1 MKRLL
6 FLLLCLSLLAHAPAQ
21 TNQQDDEES
30 EVTVLADFGFANV
43 IPGERLTPVTLVVQ
57 AQDENISGTV
67 EVSFSSGP
75 GESGRIITPVD
86 VAAGSEGIF
95 RVVVPIPDVMP
106 RVVLTLRDREGRRL
120 AETVYTTIP
129 DATEVP
135 LPDLIDPGEEVLI
148 SATPRMSAAR
158 TVNVLAQGLI
168 SILPDKDPSQPGPR
182 PDWRPGREGLTR
194 AQSHM
199 LRSLVGADVLLDA
212 LPLSQHAY
220 EGVFAVIVD
229 RETVRRADPRAI
241 LTLQRWVLGGGRLV
255 VLADTPGREWAEFLP
270 PAVPVG
276 AITLA
281 PQQEFTPMG
290 ELASLTGQPSSTL
303 VGRPISLT
311 INAQDAGWTTRWKSG
326 EEAYLAEGPVGFGWI
341 TILGVHPDTIST
353 NLGDDAW
360 RVWANALHTP
370 ANAAYIAG
378 GAERTIRSRDRY
390 WYATNVLINLPV
402 QVFDAIGRTPTFFG
416 PAILLVTA
424 VTITL
429 ALALGPV
436 DFFLL
441 KKLRLRHL
449 SWLSA
454 LLWIALAATVGIV
467 MPDQLRASATHIS
480 RHTLIDAMLPNEAL
494 VGTTHSD
501 LNARFE
507 SIPPNLRAWTLGFTN
522 IFAGSA
528 SAIEFESM
536 NDGRYW
542 REYAIPGSRAT
553 IARPLTSRQEPASG
567 ALDAVRSAQPLSVRP
582 GIWSTKVFTDSG
594 PTTPNVSV
602 ALERTATGWQ
612 LRLAGTESQSIIEG
626 QLCISGADGF
636 ARNGRTYF
644 EIPPTQLDEEG
655 DFVYE
660 FDDQDASPLPR
671 GSFLRSTG
679 DALDMELSRQIPTA
693 SVGGSLNPKYLFMLP
708 GPSERTAAIE
718 ALTGTPG
725 YALIELSIQG
735 QPLDTPIAT
744 PGIESEQSTM
754 YRIVTPIH
762 GDPTRD

>member
-1 MKRLL
+1 MKRPL
-6 FLLLCLSLLAHAPAQ
+6 FLLLCLSLLAAATAQ
-21 TNQQDDEES
+21 TNQQDDEENDI
-30 EVTVLADFGFANV
+30 TVLADFGFANI

-57 AQDENISGTV
+57 AQDENITGTV
-67 EVSFSSGP
+67 EVAFSSGP

-120 AETVYTTIP
+120 AETVYTILP

-135 LPDLIDPGEEVLI
+135 LPEIIDPGEELLI

-158 TVNVLAQGLI
+158 TSKALAEGLI
-168 SILPDKDPSQPGPR
+168 SVLPENERLDGQDRQ
-182 PDWRPGREGLTR
+182 WRLPNLNLDR
-194 AQSHM
+194 AQVHL
-199 LRSLVGADVLLDA
+199 LRHLVGADVLLDA

-229 RETVRRADPRAI
+229 RETVRRAGPRAI

-255 VLADTPGREWAEFLP
+255 VLADTPGREWIEFLP
-270 PAVPVG
+270 SAAPVG
-276 AITLA
+276 AITLE
-281 PQQEFTPMG
+281 PQQEFTPTG
-290 ELASLTGQPSSTL
+290 ELSNVTGHPGATFI
-303 VGRPISLT
+303 GRPVTLAIA
-311 INAQDAGWTTRWKSG
+311 AQDAGWTTRWKSG
-326 EEAYLAEGPVGFGWI
+326 EETYLAEGPVGFGWI
-341 TILGVHPDTIST
+341 TILGVHPDTISG
-353 NLGDDAW
+353 NLGEDAW

-390 WYATNVLINLPV
+390 WYATNVLTNLPV

-454 LLWIALAATVGIV
+454 LLWIALAAAVGIV

-480 RHTLIDAMLPNEAL
+480 RHTLIDALLPNQAL
-494 VGTTHSD
+494 VGTAHSD
-501 LNARFE
+501 LNERFE
-507 SIPPNLRAWTLGFTN
+507 SIPPNLRAWALGFTN

-528 SAIEFESM
+528 GAIEFEPIS
-536 NDGRYW
+536 DGRYW

-553 IARPLTSRQEPASG
+553 IARSLTSRQEPSSG
-567 ALDAVRSAQPLSVRP
+567 GLDAVRSTQPLSVRP
-582 GIWSTKVFTDSG
+582 GIWSTKVFTDTG
-594 PTTPNVSV
+594 PTTPKVSV
-602 ALERTATGWQ
+602 ALERTDTGWR
-612 LRLAGTESQSIIEG
+612 LRLAGTDAQSIIEG
-626 QLCISGADGF
+626 QLCISGTLSSTRSD
-636 ARNGRTYF
+636 RTYF
-644 EIPPTQLDEEG
+644 EIPPTQLAAEG

-660 FDDQDASPLPR
+660 FDDKDASPRPR
-671 GSFLRSTG
+671 GSYLRSTG
-679 DALDMELSRQIPTA
+679 DALHMELSRQIPSA
-693 SVGGSLNPKYLFMLP
+693 RAGGSLNPKYLLMLP

-718 ALTGTPG
+718 ALANSPDC
-725 YALIELSIQG
+725 ALIELSVQG

-762 GDPTRD
+762 GDPNRD